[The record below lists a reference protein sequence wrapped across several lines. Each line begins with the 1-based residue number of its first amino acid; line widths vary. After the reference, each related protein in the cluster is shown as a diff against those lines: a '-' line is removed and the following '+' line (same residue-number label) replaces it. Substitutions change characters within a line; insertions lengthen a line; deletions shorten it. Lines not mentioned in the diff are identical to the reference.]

1 MMAFRRML
9 YSLLTVVAA
18 VGLVYAYKSTS
29 EPMASV
35 NVETADA
42 ETNANA
48 PLQAAPTLAVSHRLE
63 KRDLHLDLKVTNF
76 TFSLENMGIENKDG
90 EGHVHLY
97 IDGKKVMKLFGTSYV
112 WKDLQP
118 GQHLVTVE
126 LAHNNH
132 DSYGVKQEFKVDVKE

>member
-1 MMAFRRML
+1 MMAIRRVL
-9 YSLLTVVAA
+9 YSLLTVAAA

-29 EPMASV
+29 EPMSSV
-35 NVETADA
+35 RI
-42 ETNANA
+42 A
-48 PLQAAPTLAVSHRLE
+48 PAVNEVSAHEAVAPTLDVSHRLE
-63 KRDLHLDLKVTNF
+63 NRDLHLDLKVTNF
-76 TFSLENMGIENKDG
+76 TFSLENMGKENKDG

-112 WKDLQP
+112 WKDMQP
-118 GQHLVTVE
+118 GQHLVTLE

>member
-1 MMAFRRML
+1 MMVFRRIL

-29 EPMASV
+29 EPMAST

-42 ETNANA
+42 ETHA
-48 PLQAAPTLAVSHRLE
+48 PFQVTPKLEVNHRLE
-63 KRDLHLDLKVTNF
+63 KHDLHLEMKVTNF
-76 TFSLENMGIENKDG
+76 TFSLENMGKENKDG

-97 IDGKKVMKLFGTSYV
+97 IDGKKVMKLFGSSYV
-112 WKDLQP
+112 WKDMQP